1 MEGALIEKTN
11 HVVAL
16 SDHELVAHLAE
27 IIDISDDA
35 ISSSN
40 LEGRLLSWN
49 RGATRLYGWVAPD
62 ALTTSP
68 TLIPSELRDFEERI
82 LQRVLRGEVVER
94 YDSQRLRKDGSL
106 VEVAVTVLA
115 TRDSAG
121 RISGVAQIA
130 RDLSEQRKA
139 EQSARLAEERL
150 NQAQQLEAAGA
161 LADRAAHDFNNLLSI
176 IITYSSLALEALE
189 PDSPLRSDLM
199 EVSQAAGRAA
209 ELTRQ
214 LWAPGRPAAT
224 ARASETILLTGP
236 GAQES
241 ASSRNS
247 TRNCA

>member
-11 HVVAL
+11 HAVAL
-16 SDHELVAHLAE
+16 SDHELVAHLAG
-27 IIDISDDA
+27 IIDVSDDA

-49 RGATRLYGWVAPD
+49 RGATRLYGWAAAD
-62 ALTTSP
+62 ALTTGP
-68 TLIPSELRDFEERI
+68 TLIPSELRDFEDRI

-106 VEVAVTVLA
+106 VEVAVTVSA

-121 RISGVAQIA
+121 HISGVAQIA
-130 RDLSEQRKA
+130 RDLSERRK
-139 EQSARLAEERL
+139 
-150 NQAQQLEAAGA
+150 
-161 LADRAAHDFNNLLSI
+161 AAHDFNNLLSI

-199 EVSQAAGRAA
+199 EVCQAAGRAA

-214 LWAPGRPAAT
+214 LWALGRAAAT
-224 ARASETILLTGP
+224 ARASETILLAGP

-241 ASSRNS
+241 ASSRSS
-247 TRNCA
+247 TKTCA

>member
-16 SDHELVAHLAE
+16 SDHELVAHLAG
-27 IIDISDDA
+27 ILDVSDDA

-40 LEGRLLSWN
+40 LQGRLLSWN
-49 RGATRLYGWVAPD
+49 RGATRLYGWAAVD
-62 ALTTSP
+62 ALTTGP
-68 TLIPSELRDFEERI
+68 TLIPIELRDFEERI

-106 VEVAVTVLA
+106 VEVAVTVSA

-121 RISGVAQIA
+121 HISGVAQIA

-176 IITYSSLALEALE
+176 IITYSSLALEA
-189 PDSPLRSDLM
+189 
-199 EVSQAAGRAA
+199 
-209 ELTRQ
+209 
-214 LWAPGRPAAT
+214 
-224 ARASETILLTGP
+224 
-236 GAQES
+236 
-241 ASSRNS
+241 
-247 TRNCA
+247 